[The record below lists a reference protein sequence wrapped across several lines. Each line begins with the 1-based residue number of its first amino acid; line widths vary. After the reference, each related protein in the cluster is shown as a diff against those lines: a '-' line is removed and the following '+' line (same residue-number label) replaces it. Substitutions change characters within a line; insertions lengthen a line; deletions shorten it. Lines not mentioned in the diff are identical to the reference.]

1 MYKVKYPWLELTL
14 KEPVR
19 IAALEIQGYGFQE
32 RTTNAFQ
39 FKNVEFMVGMVP
51 TDLAQD
57 ETPTAMDTKNPVA
70 VIFKGP
76 LRYRTKEYIT
86 FSEPYNTA
94 KYIMI
99 QRNINSPV
107 MH

>member
-1 MYKVKYPWLELTL
+1 M
-14 KEPVR
+14 
-19 IAALEIQGYGFQE
+19 A
-32 RTTNAFQ
+32 
-39 FKNVEFMVGMVP
+39 GMEK

-57 ETPTAMDTKNPVA
+57 DTAKAMETKNPVA

-86 FSEPYNTA
+86 FSEPYKTA

-99 QRNINSPV
+99 QRNINSHALIELAEV
-107 MH
+107 KVLGEISMMTMMTMMMMMMINSWS

>member
-1 MYKVKYPWLELTL
+1 
-14 KEPVR
+14 
-19 IAALEIQGYGFQE
+19 
-32 RTTNAFQ
+32 
-39 FKNVEFMVGMVP
+39 MVGMVP

-76 LRYRTKEYIT
+76 LKYRTKEYLT
-86 FSEPYNTA
+86 FSEPYKTA

-99 QRNINSPV
+99 QRDITTASLIELAEV
-107 MH
+107 KVLGETLLIT